1 MKQEYPKCIYRDD
14 NSFTVVVDVETHDKL
29 KPYFNCENPD
39 HSKPFVE
46 ISLKV
51 ALDMFKDSEHESL
64 EVEEAIRRED
74 TLRAS
79 RDQVQLNK
87 VLNGNNNRRSR

>member
-1 MKQEYPKCIYRDD
+1 MKKEYPKCIYRDD
-14 NSFTVVVDVETHDKL
+14 NSFTVVVDIETHDKL

-46 ISLKV
+46 ISLES
-51 ALDMFKDSEHESL
+51 ALEMFKDSESESL
-64 EVEEAIRRED
+64 ESVKEKRRED

-79 RDQVQLNK
+79 EDQVQSNK